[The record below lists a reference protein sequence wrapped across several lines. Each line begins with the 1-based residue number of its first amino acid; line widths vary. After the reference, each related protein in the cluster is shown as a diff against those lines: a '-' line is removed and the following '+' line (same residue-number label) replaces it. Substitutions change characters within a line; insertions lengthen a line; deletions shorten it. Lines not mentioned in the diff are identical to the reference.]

1 MFGTQRDFDNRIAEY
16 RNSLVGVKH
25 LHRLGTQS
33 ESPTRPQPNQPIALH
48 VTTSG
53 GVAYDSVRCWMNA
66 NGEETTFELVSSE
79 PVWSA
84 LEWRYVRH
92 WHGQIPPQASGTIAR
107 YKIGGRV
114 VGSDSFFWIFADNQA
129 RVLSDATEFAF
140 SVDDYDVPM
149 WACGRTPTNLRPR
162 DFDAAGV

>member
-114 VGSDSFFWIFADNQA
+114 VGSDSWIFADNQA